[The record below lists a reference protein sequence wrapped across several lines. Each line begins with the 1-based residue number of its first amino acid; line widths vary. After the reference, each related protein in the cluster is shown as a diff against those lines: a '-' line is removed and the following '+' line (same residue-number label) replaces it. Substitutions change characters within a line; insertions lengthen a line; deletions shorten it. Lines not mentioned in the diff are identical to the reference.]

1 MVRNSHSVLIM
12 RFILFF
18 LALCALLPVDVS
30 AARIKDIARIQG
42 SRQNQ
47 LIGYGVVVGL
57 AGTGDSNPNVTLQTM
72 ANFLNR
78 FGLTVAISDIKANNV
93 AIVMVT
99 ADLPPSIRQGARI
112 DVNVASIADAKNLQG
127 GILMQTPLI
136 AADGQVYA
144 VSQGAL
150 VLGGFGGGT
159 GGAGGASVQKN
170 HPTVAQISGGA
181 LVEREVP
188 SDVIT
193 QANTLD
199 ISLEEPDFT
208 TASRMADSLNRRFT
222 TIAMAVDAGTVRV
235 HVPPDCVEPSKQVN
249 FISELENVETEP
261 DTTTKVVV
269 NERTGTIVANARIRV
284 SSVAVAHGN
293 LTITIVSSQQ
303 VSQPLPF
310 STTGTTTTI
319 GATTTGVKEEKSRLV
334 VLQDLPTV
342 DKVAAALNALGATPR
357 DMITIFQALKQAGAL
372 QAELVIH

>member
-1 MVRNSHSVLIM
+1 MRKLITLL
-12 RFILFF
+12 I
-18 LALCALLPVDVS
+18 LCALTLEHAA

-57 AGTGDSNPNVTLQTM
+57 AGTGDSNPNVTLQSV

-78 FGLTVAISDIKANNV
+78 FGLTVSISDIKANNA

-99 ADLPPSIRQGARI
+99 ADLPPYLRQGARI
-112 DVNVASIADAKNLQG
+112 DVNVASVADSKNLQG
-127 GILMQTPLI
+127 GVLLQTPLV

-144 VSQGAL
+144 VAQGAL

-159 GGAGGASVQKN
+159 GGAGGASIQKN

-188 SDVIT
+188 SDVVT
-193 QANTLD
+193 QVSTID
-199 ISLEEPDFT
+199 ISLSEPDFT
-208 TASRMADSLNRRFT
+208 TASRMADSLNHHFT
-222 TIAMAVDAGTVRV
+222 TIAMAVDSGTVRV
-235 HVPPDCVEPSKQVN
+235 HVPPDFLDPSKQVN
-249 FISELENVETEP
+249 FISQLENVETEP

-269 NERTGTIVANARIRV
+269 NERTGTIVANSRIRV

-293 LTITIVSSQQ
+293 LTISIVSSEQ
-303 VSQPLPF
+303 VSQPSPF
-310 STTGTTTTI
+310 SNTGTTATTTS
-319 GATTTGVKEEKSRLV
+319 TTTGVKEEKSSLV

-342 DKVAAALNALGATPR
+342 DRVAAALNALGATPR
-357 DMITIFQALKQAGAL
+357 DMISIFEALKQAGAL
-372 QAELVIH
+372 QADLVIR